1 MEFQEDGAN
10 PYVQFE
16 ILGTSYS
23 ETFGK
28 DVRRVIL
35 LLSSVSFPFSLSR
48 GHAVFLQYKCSWFF
62 FNSKGIN
69 FVHLCRLERACLY
82 RDVLISSTIVS

>member
-28 DVRRVIL
+28 DVRRVIFL
-35 LLSSVSFPFSLSR
+35 SSSVSSHFSLSG
-48 GHAVFLQYKCSWFF
+48 GHAGFLQYGVIYFK
-62 FNSKGIN
+62 K
-69 FVHLCRLERACLY
+69 
-82 RDVLISSTIVS
+82 